1 MKLNTKSQTA
11 SNSDLNKK
19 NDLKNNVVV
28 KANNKKTNIE
38 DINEDFAKK
47 ITSLPKVLGVHP
59 SDQKEIK
66 LGLGQNLLV
75 KAVVC
80 P

>member
-1 MKLNTKSQTA
+1 MRRPQRRIFD
-11 SNSDLNKK
+11 NSDLNKK

-47 ITSLPKVLGVHP
+47 ITSLPKVLGV
-59 SDQKEIK
+59 QK
-66 LGLGQNLLV
+66 
-75 KAVVC
+75 
-80 P
+80 